1 MEKGESFIPDSK
13 NSAILG
19 QTEGVGTEAINQFFF
34 FLGEGGEIPPDFC
47 QRLNLPTLARVIFLV
62 REIS

>member
-19 QTEGVGTEAINQFFF
+19 QTEGVGTEAINQFFCS
-34 FLGEGGEIPPDFC
+34 FLGRGVKS
-47 QRLNLPTLARVIFLV
+47 RPTFASV
-62 REIS
+62 